1 MLVNSEGGEAI
12 FRNENGDTI
21 IVPRN
26 RRNEAMK
33 YLLKDDHHSLDK
45 LALDLPKAE
54 HYASGGTVIPED
66 PIEGMMGPETTITAD
81 NPKKSIGNF
90 LNRWG
95 YEHSKDPATSFL
107 GAVGQGLGAIAQLP
121 QAAATYMLDP
131 KGNVLP
137 SKALQGTQI
146 QKDIEMSAAQG
157 NIGAKILKRPIV
169 QDMLLD
175 PLLLTSEIAKGVS
188 KGSELINGLKKSE
201 LINDLGNKYLPNA
214 YKLNPKALKEAQEQM
229 LVRARPV
236 GQNPYINMAEEL
248 KAKQA
253 AGEQLTWYQKN
264 LLNPQTNPQMAAR
277 EKYFGQWFADNPSD
291 LDFYINPITRN
302 FADNAQIEILK
313 TRMLKSEAAK
323 YNIKNFEDA
332 KFLSNLHDT
341 EYILPKDMVQQAER
355 YSVDDLPKL
364 IKEYNQINKPHW
376 LKGYKQ
382 IETPKTTQNFKSEI
396 DWSKWVKYKEDFHNN
411 PEVIKHL
418 NEIEKTTKTNGT
430 WMKNPDGSAF
440 RGTPEQF
447 VVQQSDNFKKAF
459 GNSELINP
467 DGSYEPV
474 VHSTEAKFDEF
485 DKSYF
490 GQTDEGYHGD
500 GFYFSPIQRTGFE
513 GEFYQRPYK
522 WIDNK
527 TVQGTHNYG
536 KNKMMLYVKPDKI
549 VGDFPVKPYT
559 EIITDLNKPG
569 NIKSA
574 VGNILFDTSNPN
586 IFKGLA
592 PTIIA
597 GALANKKQK

>member
-175 PLLLTSEIAKGVS
+175 PLLLTNEVAKGIS

-214 YKLNPKALKEAQEQM
+214 YKLNP
-229 LVRARPV
+229 RA
-236 GQNPYINMAEEL
+236 
-248 KAKQA
+248 
-253 AGEQLTWYQKN
+253 
-264 LLNPQTNPQMAAR
+264 
-277 EKYFGQWFADNPSD
+277 
-291 LDFYINPITRN
+291 
-302 FADNAQIEILK
+302 
-313 TRMLKSEAAK
+313 
-323 YNIKNFEDA
+323 
-332 KFLSNLHDT
+332 
-341 EYILPKDMVQQAER
+341 
-355 YSVDDLPKL
+355 
-364 IKEYNQINKPHW
+364 
-376 LKGYKQ
+376 
-382 IETPKTTQNFKSEI
+382 FKSEI
-396 DWSKWVKYKEDFHNN
+396 DWSKWNKEIPKNTQL
-411 PEVIKHL
+411 IK
-418 NEIEKTTKTNGT
+418 EYDTIEQTSKANGS
-430 WMKNPDGSAF
+430 WMKNPDGSTF
-440 RGTPEQF
+440 NGTPEQF
-447 VVQQSDNFKKAF
+447 VQQNSENFKKAF
-459 GNSELINP
+459 GDSKLINP

-474 VHSTEAKFDEF
+474 VHSTKAKFDEF

-490 GQTDEGYHGD
+490 GQTDEGYHGE

-549 VGDFPVKPYT
+549 VGDFPVDPFT
-559 EIITDLNKPG
+559 EIMTDLNKPG

-574 VGNILFDTSNPN
+574 VGNNGMFDMTNPN
-586 IFKGLA
+586 IYKGLS

-597 GALANKKQK
+597 GALANKKTKK